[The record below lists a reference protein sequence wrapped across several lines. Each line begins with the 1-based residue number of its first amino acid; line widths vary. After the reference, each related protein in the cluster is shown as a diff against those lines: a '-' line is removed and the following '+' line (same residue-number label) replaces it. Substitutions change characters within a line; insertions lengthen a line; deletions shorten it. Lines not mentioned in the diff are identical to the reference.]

1 MGQQFFFDKAAR
13 ICFVPDCSLA
23 LAAASKM
30 EIALLVLLSLGVQCV
45 IGNPLSE
52 EKRWGHAASN
62 SGASNG
68 NNIVL
73 GKKEEE
79 RGGQAATNS
88 QATNGNNI
96 KIDPAMLKKLG
107 KRDAEGKGWWGGQAA
122 SNSNAANKNNIQI
135 GKKEEEEKRGKG
147 RGKGRGRGGKAAT
160 ISKVVNKNKI
170 IIKKKE

>member
-1 MGQQFFFDKAAR
+1 MGQQFFLDKAVR
-13 ICFVPDCSLA
+13 IRFVPDCSLA
-23 LAAASKM
+23 PAAASKM
-30 EIALLVLLSLGVQCV
+30 EIALLLLLSLGVQCV

-73 GKKEEE
+73 GKKKEEE
-79 RGGQAATNS
+79 KRGGQAATNS

-107 KRDAEGKGWWGGQAA
+107 KRDAEGKRWWGGQAA
-122 SNSNAANKNNIQI
+122 SNSKVVNKNII
-135 GKKEEEEKRGKG
+135 IIEKKEEEEKRWW
-147 RGKGRGRGGKAAT
+147 GGQA
-160 ISKVVNKNKI
+160 
-170 IIKKKE
+170 

>member
-13 ICFVPDCSLA
+13 IRFVPDCSLA

-30 EIALLVLLSLGVQCV
+30 EIALLLLLSLGVQCV

-79 RGGQAATNS
+79 KRGGRAATNS
-88 QATNGNNI
+88 QASNRNNI
-96 KIDPAMLKKLG
+96 KIDPAMLG
-107 KRDAEGKGWWGGQAA
+107 KFGKEMLKRRDGGEVRQLLTAM
-122 SNSNAANKNNIQI
+122 QP
-135 GKKEEEEKRGKG
+135 
-147 RGKGRGRGGKAAT
+147 T
-160 ISKVVNKNKI
+160 KI
-170 IIKKKE
+170 TS

>member
-68 NNIVL
+68 NNIAL
-73 GKKEEE
+73 GKKKEEE
-79 RGGQAATNS
+79 
-88 QATNGNNI
+88 
-96 KIDPAMLKKLG
+96 
-107 KRDAEGKGWWGGQAA
+107 KRDGGEVRQLLTAMQPT
-122 SNSNAANKNNIQI
+122 K
-135 GKKEEEEKRGKG
+135 
-147 RGKGRGRGGKAAT
+147 T
-160 ISKVVNKNKI
+160 TSKSA
-170 IIKKKE
+170 KKKRKKRKERKGKERKGKERKGKERKGKERK

>member
-13 ICFVPDCSLA
+13 IRFLPDCSLA

-73 GKKEEE
+73 GKKKEEE
-79 RGGQAATNS
+79 KRGGQAATNS
-88 QATNGNNI
+88 QASNGNNI
-96 KIDPAMLKKLG
+96 KIDPAMQPTKTTSKSAKK
-107 KRDAEGKGWWGGQAA
+107 KRKKREV
-122 SNSNAANKNNIQI
+122 
-135 GKKEEEEKRGKG
+135 KEEEEEEEVKQL
-147 RGKGRGRGGKAAT
+147 
-160 ISKVVNKNKI
+160 
-170 IIKKKE
+170 

>member
-73 GKKEEE
+73 GKKKEEE
-79 RGGQAATNS
+79 KRGGQAATNS
-88 QATNGNNI
+88 WSYPQGCTTKSNPSDAVKKTVLDAVRLYSFGSDMAKYVYSNTGSRQVIVVPENGWTSYGSSGI
-96 KIDPAMLKKLG
+96 LKCVNY
-107 KRDAEGKGWWGGQAA
+107 KGHEVF
-122 SNSNAANKNNIQI
+122 ILY
-135 GKKEEEEKRGKG
+135 
-147 RGKGRGRGGKAAT
+147 
-160 ISKVVNKNKI
+160 
-170 IIKKKE
+170 